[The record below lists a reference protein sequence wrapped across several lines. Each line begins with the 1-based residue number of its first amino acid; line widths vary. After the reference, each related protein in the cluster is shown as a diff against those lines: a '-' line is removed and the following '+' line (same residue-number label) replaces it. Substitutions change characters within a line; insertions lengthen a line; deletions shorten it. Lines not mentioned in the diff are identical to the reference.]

1 MAGLQKN
8 TPLPTD
14 LTVHQESKQLEIAYS
29 DGQRFL
35 IPFEL
40 MRIFSPSAEVQGHGP
55 GQEVLQT
62 GKRQVGILS
71 LDQVGNYAVQPRFD
85 DGHDSGIFTWDYL
98 YHLGSEQSALW
109 AQYESRLSAAKTDR
123 DAPMKTKAL
132 KGAADAGCGHEH

>member
-14 LTVHQESKQLEIAYS
+14 LTVHQGSKQLEIAYS

-98 YHLGSEQSALW
+98 YQLGSEQSAL
-109 AQYESRLSAAKTDR
+109 
-123 DAPMKTKAL
+123 
-132 KGAADAGCGHEH
+132 

>member
-1 MAGLQKN
+1 
-8 TPLPTD
+8 
-14 LTVHQESKQLEIAYS
+14 
-29 DGQRFL
+29 
-35 IPFEL
+35 

-98 YHLGSEQSALW
+98 YQLGSEQSALW
-109 AQYESRLSAAKTDR
+109 AQYELRLSAAKTDR
-123 DAPMKTKAL
+123 DAPMKTKL
-132 KGAADAGCGHEH
+132 VKGAADAGCGHEH

>member
-8 TPLPTD
+8 TPTPTE
-14 LTVHQESKQLEIAYS
+14 LTVHQGSKQLEIGYS

-62 GKRQVGILS
+62 GKRQVAITS
-71 LDQVGNYAVQPRFD
+71 LDPVGNYAVQPRFD
-85 DGHDSGIFTWDYL
+85 DGHDSGIFTWAYL
-98 YHLGSEQSALW
+98 YQLGSEQSALW
-109 AQYESRLSAAKTDR
+109 AQYESRLIAANVER
-123 DAPMKTKAL
+123 DAPMKSKLAKDL
-132 KGAADAGCGHEH
+132 SGAACGHEH